1 MCKNTDISSYYTH
14 HVPNTSGKFLA
25 IKHLDTQRPIQMNWA
40 QRLGLKYQAI
50 QDSNKYITKKS
61 ESIKLSNK
69 QQQAFMRVLQE
80 VSKRWKICLQENL
93 IFAVIRK
100 KNGEEV
106 KVLIVKDSEFNL
118 KVELPPEM
126 KKLQILNVKVECDL
140 VQMPEVAFESKSQF
154 VELERAEQVLIDDEV
169 IREVQAKVGEAKD
182 YVMHK
187 VTRQCVEFCVNVK
200 KI

>member
-1 MCKNTDISSYYTH
+1 
-14 HVPNTSGKFLA
+14 
-25 IKHLDTQRPIQMNWA
+25 MNWA

-100 KNGEEV
+100 NNGEEV